1 MLLAFCWFKQAVAL
15 VSHVGFMR
23 CSGKTLLVS
32 HMGFHALL
40 CDVTALARS
49 WTSSDG
55 WFRGERPAD
64 RCALEGAVA
73 KAGSVS
79 FERFQRVKRFKR
91 ESCTQARCFKLSG
104 FGHRP
109 QAAGPI
115 RVSVWGGA
123 PPVSRLSAL
132 VTLCDEKLN
141 FYPCIKTLIRF
152 THL

>member
-1 MLLAFCWFKQAVAL
+1 M
-15 VSHVGFMR
+15 VSSAR
-23 CSGKTLLVS
+23 CSGKTLLRDVTGS
-32 HMGFHALL
+32 SPLQSLSSLL

-55 WFRGERPAD
+55 WFQGERPAD
-64 RCALEGAVA
+64 RRALEGAVA
-73 KAGSVS
+73 KAGSEFRSTREVRESQERFKKRRERGRASS
-79 FERFQRVKRFKR
+79 FE
-91 ESCTQARCFKLSG
+91 LSG
-104 FGHRP
+104 FEHRP

>member
-1 MLLAFCWFKQAVAL
+1 MLLQSFVSGVTWSVPRVAL
-15 VSHVGFMR
+15 GKLCSSHV
-23 CSGKTLLVS
+23 
-32 HMGFHALL
+32 GFHALL

-73 KAGSVS
+73 KAGSVAS
-79 FERFQRVKRFKR
+79 RSSR
-91 ESCTQARCFKLSG
+91 ESRDSRERARTLARHFKLSG

-115 RVSVWGGA
+115 RASVRGGA
-123 PPVSRLSAL
+123 PPARLL
-132 VTLCDEKLN
+132 LQGT
-141 FYPCIKTLIRF
+141 FM
-152 THL
+152 